1 MIACLGTKEVNKLN
15 CLSYS
20 IPLFPDP
27 SRDHWPV
34 TNSWWGQRS
43 KQRANIDDW
52 FVVTSFQFWFCK
64 CWHWR
69 PACLLVHM
77 PRDCAGLCWPVFS
90 NPLDDEVQVLSLP
103 PPSPGGSLT
112 VTDSGV
118 QRSAQ
123 HCDHY
128 LIALPGTLLTLETDN
143 WPGCLMWLMS
153 DLCGCQPSSVC
164 SPLTLLGKLPL
175 FCWKVW
181 KVKNVLFIWTLTN

>member
-90 NPLDDEVQVLSLP
+90 NPLDDEVQVLSP
-103 PPSPGGSLT
+103 PPSLPRWFTDRDRLWGTEERPTLRPLSDSLT
-112 VTDSGV
+112 RHIIDSGDWQLAWMSHV
-118 QRSAQ
+118 A
-123 HCDHY
+123 HEWPVWLPALIY
-128 LIALPGTLLTLETDN
+128 LLPL
-143 WPGCLMWLMS
+143 S
-153 DLCGCQPSSVC
+153 PSSENFLYFVGKFEKLKMC
-164 SPLTLLGKLPL
+164 SL
-175 FCWKVW
+175 FE
-181 KVKNVLFIWTLTN
+181 L